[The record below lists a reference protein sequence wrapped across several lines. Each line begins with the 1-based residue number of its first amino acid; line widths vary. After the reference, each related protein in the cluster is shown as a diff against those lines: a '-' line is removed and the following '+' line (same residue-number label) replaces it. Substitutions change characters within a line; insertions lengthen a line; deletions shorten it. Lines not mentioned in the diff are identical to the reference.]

1 MQEIFGE
8 RYQEMKYRR
17 CGRSGVKM
25 PAVSLGFWQ
34 NFGDENVSS
43 EARDIVLKAFD
54 KGITYLDLANNY
66 GPPPGSA
73 EINFGK
79 IFHNDLK
86 AHRDEL
92 LIASKAGYIM
102 WDGPYGNW
110 SSRKSLIA
118 SCDQSLKRMNLDYV
132 DIFYSHRYDPETPLE
147 ETMGALDYIVRSGRA
162 LYASISNYPAE
173 VAAQA
178 ITILR
183 GLGTPCIAHQIRYS
197 MLVRDMGDSLFA
209 LHKKEGVG
217 CVSFSPL
224 AQGLLS
230 DKYLNG
236 IPEGSR
242 ASREGSLKRDF
253 ISQNI
258 HKVAELNMIAKRR
271 GQTLAQ
277 MAIAWQLFDDR
288 VTTVLTGVSSVKQ
301 LCDNVEAIKNTSFT
315 DKELSEIN
323 NILIGNF

>member
-1 MQEIFGE
+1 
-8 RYQEMKYRR
+8 
-17 CGRSGVKM
+17 
-25 PAVSLGFWQ
+25 
-34 NFGDENVSS
+34 
-43 EARDIVLKAFD
+43 
-54 KGITYLDLANNY
+54 
-66 GPPPGSA
+66 
-73 EINFGK
+73 
-79 IFHNDLK
+79 
-86 AHRDEL
+86 
-92 LIASKAGYIM
+92 
-102 WDGPYGNW
+102 
-110 SSRKSLIA
+110 
-118 SCDQSLKRMNLDYV
+118 
-132 DIFYSHRYDPETPLE
+132 
-147 ETMGALDYIVRSGRA
+147 
-162 LYASISNYPAE
+162 
-173 VAAQA
+173 
-178 ITILR
+178 
-183 GLGTPCIAHQIRYS
+183 

-258 HKVAELNMIAKRR
+258 HKVAVLNMIAKRR

-315 DKELSEIN
+315 DEELSEIN
-323 NILIGNF
+323 NILIGNY